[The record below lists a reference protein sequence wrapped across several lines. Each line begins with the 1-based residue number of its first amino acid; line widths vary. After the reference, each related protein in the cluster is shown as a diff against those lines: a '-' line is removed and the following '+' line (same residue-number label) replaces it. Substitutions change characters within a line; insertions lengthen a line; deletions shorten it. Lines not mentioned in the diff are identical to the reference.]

1 MMLLIGIYNT
11 ESLTIS
17 ILLTRAPHAF
27 DINEIEPSGVHAI
40 RNLTVECF
48 LKLEFAW
55 VLALYAFGRSMKVL
69 VQV

>member
-17 ILLTRAPHAF
+17 ISLTRAPHAF

-55 VLALYAFGRSMKVL
+55 ALALYDFGWSMKVL

>member
-17 ILLTRAPHAF
+17 ISLTRAPHAF

-40 RNLTVECF
+40 RNSTVECF

-55 VLALYAFGRSMKVL
+55 ALALYAFGWSMKVL

>member
-55 VLALYAFGRSMKVL
+55 ALALYAFGRSMKVL

>member
-17 ILLTRAPHAF
+17 ISLTRAPHAF
-27 DINEIEPSGVHAI
+27 DINEIEPRGVHAI

-55 VLALYAFGRSMKVL
+55 ALALYAFGWSMKVL

>member
-17 ILLTRAPHAF
+17 ISLTRAPHAF

-40 RNLTVECF
+40 RNLTVACF

-55 VLALYAFGRSMKVL
+55 ALALYAFGWSMKVL

>member
-17 ILLTRAPHAF
+17 ISLTRAPHAF

-48 LKLEFAW
+48 LKLEFARA
-55 VLALYAFGRSMKVL
+55 LALYAFGWSMKVL

>member
-17 ILLTRAPHAF
+17 ISLTRAPHAF

-55 VLALYAFGRSMKVL
+55 ALALYAFGWSMKVL

>member
-48 LKLEFAW
+48 LKLEFTWA
-55 VLALYAFGRSMKVL
+55 LALYAFGRSMKIL